1 MAAAEKHIICFADL
15 PVIRSQSVQI
25 VFTAIEVQKKVEMIK
40 LCINYEVAMQCQ
52 DEGSTIEDCQM
63 LPGGL

>member
-1 MAAAEKHIICFADL
+1 MAAGEKHIICLADL
-15 PVIRSQSVQI
+15 PVIRRSFHSSVQI
-25 VFTAIEVQKKVEMIK
+25 VFTAKVVEMIK
-40 LCINYEVAMQCQ
+40 VPINYEVAMQCQ